1 MARHQCSRDEP
12 TNVPFIAAKRALVV
26 LFPYFPHTPVSTCR
40 SPALSGATSWV
51 PHLSVLQFDRRQRA
65 RWGTALQIGVL
76 RSTQQ
81 CSLGEPARPP
91 HHAQCPRRV
100 SHCMAY
106 MQLESVDGR
115 VNAKGTLQCRNQI
128 VPLSVTRFIAGYRPP
143 KCLIIAHIAVI
154 SVSAISLSSRASG
167 RDEIYNYIALSLFLS
182 RLWAAG
188 LTSRVWYPLR
198 ARLSV
203 TSKSFVITT

>member
-1 MARHQCSRDEP
+1 M
-12 TNVPFIAAKRALVV
+12 PFIAAKRALVV

-154 SVSAISLSSRASG
+154 SVSAISLSSLARRG
-167 RDEIYNYIALSLFLS
+167 EMRRYN
-182 RLWAAG
+182 
-188 LTSRVWYPLR
+188 
-198 ARLSV
+198 
-203 TSKSFVITT
+203 

>member
-1 MARHQCSRDEP
+1 MTSSSHPSMARHQCSRDEP

-91 HHAQCPRRV
+91 RHAQCPRRV

-154 SVSAISLSSRASG
+154 SVSAISLSSLARRG
-167 RDEIYNYIALSLFLS
+167 EMRRYN
-182 RLWAAG
+182 
-188 LTSRVWYPLR
+188 
-198 ARLSV
+198 
-203 TSKSFVITT
+203 